1 MQRRQGI
8 LTSMSPKVVLLSEK
22 ILNKYKVFPSPL
34 LCDQILLC
42 NEGNNTIVSWA

>member
-1 MQRRQGI
+1 MQCQQGI

-22 ILNKYKVFPSPL
+22 IGNKYKVSPSPL

-42 NEGNNTIVSWA
+42 NEGNNTIITCA